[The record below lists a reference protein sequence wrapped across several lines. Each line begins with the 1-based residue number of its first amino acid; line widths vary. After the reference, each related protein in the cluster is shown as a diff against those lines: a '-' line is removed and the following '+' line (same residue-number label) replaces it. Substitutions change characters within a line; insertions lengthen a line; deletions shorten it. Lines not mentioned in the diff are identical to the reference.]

1 MNEACKHKAAAASIN
16 WMVGLIKNK
25 TGSDHA
31 ATKAT
36 LESMFND
43 MVEKSCSKCSMNT
56 DCHELDTA
64 GKMLSGRS
72 DESQDNRPSQISN
85 PGALLIRRMARRAR
99 LGRPPAR

>member
-31 ATKAT
+31 ATKST
-36 LESMFND
+36 LESMFKD
-43 MVEKSCSKCSMNT
+43 MVEKNCDKCGMNT

-64 GKMLSGRS
+64 GKMLSGHG
-72 DESQDNRPSQISN
+72 EVQDNRPSPISN
-85 PGALLIRRMARRAR
+85 PGALLIRRMNRRAR